1 MRPICVIANAVDHNS
16 FSLQFLSCSHLIPPS
31 SWISKRKNFQKKKP
45 ASLLQIQI
53 RNELCMEVQCKAGA
67 FRRTNISRYKVQWR
81 RNNISRNLCLER
93 TEDGKGR
100 NSVYGMKNQ
109 IKGEKPA
116 FSGIC
121 EKWSLMNADYHRCA
135 RVISTTNAFVE
146 PEPRKSGKNR
156 LVRRI
161 GEILDSS

>member
-1 MRPICVIANAVDHNS
+1 MVFLFVD
-16 FSLQFLSCSHLIPPS
+16 FIWYLHLPEFP
-31 SWISKRKNFQKKKP
+31 KEKP
-45 ASLLQIQI
+45 ASLLQVQI
-53 RNELCMEVQCKAGA
+53 RNELCMEVQCEAGA
-67 FRRTNISRYKVQWR
+67 FRRTNISRHKIQR
-81 RNNISRNLCLER
+81 RRKNISRNLCLER

-121 EKWSLMNADYHRCA
+121 EKWSLMNADYHRCVH
-135 RVISTTNAFVE
+135 VISATNAFVD
-146 PEPRKSGKNR
+146 PKPRKSGENR

-161 GEILDSS
+161 DEILDSG